1 MWPRLAL
8 LSDGLGTRA
17 REQLSLTVVDLS
29 RHLAVFWRYRVIT
42 AVGLVVAI
50 AFAILAAYKPSA
62 DGLEKRGESTYTS
75 SSRLLVTQ
83 SGFPEGRV
91 VLPAPP
97 LGEEPNPDSV
107 GFADPARFM
116 ALADLYT
123 KLILS
128 DEVRRRIPEHPT
140 AAQVHASPIES
151 VSGSPILPI
160 IELSTTSSSSAAARE
175 LNVHTVTAL
184 QGLLKRRQ
192 ATNDIPVGERV
203 QISIL
208 NAPSPG
214 LLTASPTHTASILAL
229 LLCLIGTIAITHLL
243 EAIRLRRESPV
254 QDEVAFDWSLDP
266 TSDEDAPG
274 GPSSM
279 EFLELPGQPDRR

>member
-1 MWPRLAL
+1 
-8 LSDGLGTRA
+8 
-17 REQLSLTVVDLS
+17 VDLS
-29 RHLAVFWRYRVIT
+29 HHLAVLWRYRVVT
-42 AVGLVVAI
+42 AVGLTL
-50 AFAILAAYKPSA
+50 AILLAVLAGYKPSA
-62 DGLEKRGESTYTS
+62 SGLEKRGNPTYSS

-83 SGFPEGRV
+83 NGFPEGRV

-97 LGEEPNPDSV
+97 IGQQQNPDSQ

-116 ALADLYT
+116 ELADLYT

-140 AAQVHASPIES
+140 PAQVDASPIAS

-160 IELSTTSSSSAAARE
+160 IELNTKAGSTTAARD

-192 ATNDIPVGERV
+192 ASNDIPVGERV

-214 LLTASPTHTASILAL
+214 VLTSSPSHTASILAL
-229 LLCLIGTIAITHLL
+229 LLCLIGTVAVTHIL
-243 EAIRLRRESPV
+243 EAIRLRGEGPAEEGAV
-254 QDEVAFDWSLDP
+254 EDPAAFDWSLDP
-266 TSDEDAPG
+266 GAGEESVGTSTIP
-274 GPSSM
+274 
-279 EFLELPGQPDRR
+279 FLELPGQPDPR

>member
-1 MWPRLAL
+1 M
-8 LSDGLGTRA
+8 
-17 REQLSLTVVDLS
+17 DLS
-29 RHLAVFWRYRVIT
+29 RHLAVLWRYRVIT
-42 AVGLVVAI
+42 AIGLVLAI
-50 AFAILAAYKPSA
+50 TFAVLAAYKPSSN
-62 DGLEKRGESTYTS
+62 GLEKRGNS
-75 SSRLLVTQ
+75 SYSSASRLLVTQ
-83 SGFPEGRV
+83 AGFPEGRV

-97 LGEEPNPDSV
+97 LGEEQKPDSV

-140 AAQVHASPIES
+140 PAQVDASPIES

-160 IELSTTSSSSAAARE
+160 IELVTISNSSAGARD

-192 ATNDIPVGERV
+192 ATNDIPIGERV

-214 LLTASPTHTASILAL
+214 VLTASPTHTASILAL
-229 LLCLIGTIAITHLL
+229 LLCLIGTIAVTHLL
-243 EAIRLRRESPV
+243 EAIRLRREGPTE
-254 QDEVAFDWSLDP
+254 DEQAFDWSLDP
-266 TSDEDAPG
+266 
-274 GPSSM
+274 GPDGDPVGERSAM
-279 EFLELPGQPDRR
+279 EFLELPVQPDPR

>member
-1 MWPRLAL
+1 M
-8 LSDGLGTRA
+8 
-17 REQLSLTVVDLS
+17 DLS
-29 RHLAVFWRYRVIT
+29 RHLAVFWRFRVVTAIGVLLAIT
-42 AVGLVVAI
+42 LAV
-50 AFAILAAYKPSA
+50 LAAYKPSLN
-62 DGLEKRGESTYTS
+62 GLEKRGNSTYS
-75 SSRLLVTQ
+75 STSRLLVTQ
-83 SGFPEGRV
+83 AGFPEGRV

-97 LGEEPNPDSV
+97 LGEEQKSDSV

-128 DEVRRRIPEHPT
+128 DEVRRRVPEHPT
-140 AAQVHASPIES
+140 SAQIDANPIAS
-151 VSGSPILPI
+151 VSGAPILPI
-160 IELSTTSSSSAAARE
+160 IELTTTSSSSAAARQ

-214 LLTASPTHTASILAL
+214 ILTASPTHTASILAL
-229 LLCLIGTIAITHLL
+229 LLCLIGTIAVTHLL
-243 EAIRLRRESPV
+243 EAIRLRREGPAE
-254 QDEVAFDWSLDP
+254 DEVAFDWSLDP
-266 TSDEDAPG
+266 ASDEEAVG
-274 GPSSM
+274 GRSPM
-279 EFLELPGQPDRR
+279 EFLELPGQPDPR

>member
-1 MWPRLAL
+1 
-8 LSDGLGTRA
+8 
-17 REQLSLTVVDLS
+17 VDLS
-29 RHLAVFWRYRVIT
+29 RHLAVFWRYRVVT

-50 AFAILAAYKPSA
+50 AFAVLAAYKPSSH
-62 DGLEKRGESTYTS
+62 GLEKRGDATYS
-75 SSRLLVTQ
+75 SASRLLVTQ
-83 SGFPEGRV
+83 AGFPEGRV

-97 LGEEPNPDSV
+97 LGEAQSPDSV

-140 AAQVHASPIES
+140 PAQVDASPIES

-160 IELSTTSSSSAAARE
+160 IELVTTSGSSTAARE

-192 ATNDIPVGERV
+192 ATNDIPIGERV

-214 LLTASPTHTASILAL
+214 VITASPTHTASILAL
-229 LLCLIGTIAITHLL
+229 LLCLIGTIAVTHLL
-243 EAIRLRRESPV
+243 EAIRLRREGPTE
-254 QDEVAFDWSLDP
+254 DEVAFDWSLDP
-266 TSDEDAPG
+266 ASDGEAVGDRSA
-274 GPSSM
+274 M
-279 EFLELPGQPDRR
+279 EFLELPGQPDPR

>member
-1 MWPRLAL
+1 
-8 LSDGLGTRA
+8 
-17 REQLSLTVVDLS
+17 VDLS
-29 RHLAVFWRYRVIT
+29 RHLAVLWRFRVVT
-42 AVGLVVAI
+42 AIGVTLAI
-50 AFAILAAYKPSA
+50 LLAVLAAYKPGTN
-62 DGLEKRGESTYTS
+62 GLEKRGNPTYS
-75 SSRLLVTQ
+75 SASRLLVTQ
-83 SGFPEGRV
+83 TGFPEGRV
-91 VLPAPP
+91 VLPSPP
-97 LGEEPNPDSV
+97 LGQAQTPDSV

-140 AAQVHASPIES
+140 PAQVDANPIAS

-160 IELSTTSSSSAAARE
+160 IELNTKAGSPRAARA

-192 ATNDIPVGERV
+192 ASNDIPVGERV

-214 LLTASPTHTASILAL
+214 LLTSSPSHTASILAL
-229 LLCLIGTIAITHLL
+229 LLCLIGTIAVTHLL
-243 EAIRLRRESPV
+243 EAIRLKREGEGEDGAVEDPA
-254 QDEVAFDWSLDP
+254 AFDWSLDP
-266 TSDEDAPG
+266 ADGEDSVGTSAIP
-274 GPSSM
+274 
-279 EFLELPGQPDRR
+279 FLELPGQPDPR

>member
-1 MWPRLAL
+1 
-8 LSDGLGTRA
+8 
-17 REQLSLTVVDLS
+17 VDLS
-29 RHLAVFWRYRVIT
+29 RHLAVLWRFRVVT
-42 AVGLVVAI
+42 AIGVLAAI
-50 AFAILAAYKPSA
+50 VFAVLAAYQPTSH
-62 DGLEKRGESTYTS
+62 GLEKRGESTYS
-75 SSRLLVTQ
+75 SASRLLVTQ
-83 SGFPEGRV
+83 AGFPEGRV

-97 LGEEPNPDSV
+97 LGEEQTPDSV

-140 AAQVHASPIES
+140 PAQVDASPIES
-151 VSGSPILPI
+151 VSGAPILPI
-160 IELSTTSSSSAAARE
+160 IELTTTASSSAAARE

-203 QISIL
+203 QISVL
-208 NAPSPG
+208 NRPSPG

-229 LLCLIGTIAITHLL
+229 LLCLIGTLAVTHLL
-243 EAIRLRRESPV
+243 EAIRLRREGPLE
-254 QDEVAFDWSLDP
+254 DEVAFDWSLDP
-266 TSDEDAPG
+266 SPGDEPLAG
-274 GPSSM
+274 SSAM
-279 EFLELPGQPDRR
+279 PFLELPGQPDPR